1 MLPFPQ
7 LLEYGNTINYNF
19 LGNYE
24 AHTYSAMS
32 VRAEMGYC
40 STSTGEIYALGG
52 VNGTTFYRDFWK
64 YDPVLDTWSTLLQH
78 PSGAR
83 SSPAMAHDPINNTI
97 YVFGGSTGTPSLST
111 QRNDMYRYNIST
123 NTWSSAITQGGTIP
137 LARIGGK
144 MQYLNGKLYLFGGYY
159 TDASSKTIS
168 VYDIASNTW
177 TSLTACPYSM
187 SYSTSTVMI
196 GTDLL
201 CFCVSGGSGVTGAGG
216 TYYLM
221 RYDTVQN
228 TWSTL
233 ISTTTQIGRMEYF
246 NGALAML
253 GMDNGNLYRSDLSN
267 ILYLST
273 IPSYAIDSNIF
284 SNVNNNFILTLGGK
298 SPTTTAAYKLT

>member
-19 LGNYE
+19 FGNYE

-32 VRAEMGYC
+32 VRAEMGTC

-64 YDPVLDTWSTLLQH
+64 YNPGTDTWSTLLQH
-78 PSGAR
+78 PQGAR
-83 SSPAMAHDPINNTI
+83 SSPAMAHDPVNNTI
-97 YVFGGSTGTPSLST
+97 YVFGGSSGQPSLGT

-123 NTWSSAITQGGTIP
+123 NTWSAAISQGGTIP
-137 LARIGGK
+137 LPRVGSK
-144 MQYLNGKLYLFGGYY
+144 MQYLDGKLYLFGGYY

-177 TSLTACPYSM
+177 TPLTACPYSM
-187 SYSTSTVMI
+187 SYASSTVMI

-201 CFCVSGGSGVTGAGG
+201 TFCVTGGSGVPGSGG

-221 RYDTVQN
+221 RYN
-228 TWSTL
+228 TLTDAWSTL
-233 ISTTTQIGRMEYF
+233 ITTPIQIGRMEYF
-246 NGALAML
+246 NGGLAMM

-267 ILYLST
+267 IIYLST
-273 IPSYAIDSNIF
+273 IPGYSVDSNIF
-284 SNVNNNFILTLGGK
+284 SNVLDNFILSLGGK
-298 SPTTTAAYKLT
+298 SPATTAAYKLT